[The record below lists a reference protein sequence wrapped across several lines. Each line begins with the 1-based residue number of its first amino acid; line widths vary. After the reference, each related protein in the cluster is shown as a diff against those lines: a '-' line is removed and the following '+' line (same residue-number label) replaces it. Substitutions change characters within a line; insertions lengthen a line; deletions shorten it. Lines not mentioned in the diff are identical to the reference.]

1 MILWLLANAKCRYS
15 ACNNICGMPVT
26 YNVSIDI
33 RIIFFTLNSSF
44 TLLSSQVIETYQAEG
59 FAFLLKAFNCPNYL
73 EDLTGLSQLYAQT
86 YDDQVCTLL
95 L

>member
-1 MILWLLANAKCRYS
+1 MYYVFYS
-15 ACNNICGMPVT
+15 Q
-26 YNVSIDI
+26 SI
-33 RIIFFTLNSSF
+33 FY
-44 TLLSSQVIETYQAEG
+44 LLSSQVIETYQAEG